1 MGKKM
6 KVPSLL
12 NNSEVK
18 SSSSWPWLYCNQP
31 RTLSFRDNNCIFKT
45 INPVYLNATNP
56 TMDVVES
63 SESLFTISPDS
74 NSFSTTSEAS
84 RRGQD
89 STETVIRESR
99 SDRLFFELDETS
111 SILEAKSGGRV
122 PFKDS
127 VAFTMDSQDPYVDFR
142 RSMEEIVETHGV
154 KDWKNLE
161 QIFCWYLRVNEKSS
175 HGYIV
180 SAFVDLLVNLEFV
193 PASSSSSSYST
204 PCVSSLEAEEEVDST
219 TSSSL
224 LFEQVKEVIKHEDEK
239 ASSSS
244 SDVSF

>member
-6 KVPSLL
+6 KLPSLL
-12 NNSEVK
+12 NNSEVNT
-18 SSSSWPWLYCNQP
+18 SSSWPWVYCNQP
-31 RTLSFRDNNCIFKT
+31 RTLSFRASTCIFKT
-45 INPVYLNATNP
+45 INPVYLNAT
-56 TMDVVES
+56 MDVVES
-63 SESLFTISPDS
+63 SESFFTVSPHS
-74 NSFSTTSEAS
+74 NSFSTTSEPS

-127 VAFTMDSQDPYVDFR
+127 VAFSMDSQDPYVDILK
-142 RSMEEIVETHGV
+142 SMEEIVEAHGV
-154 KDWKNLE
+154 KDWESLE
-161 QIFCWYLRVNEKSS
+161 QLFCWYLRVNEKSS
-175 HGYIV
+175 HGYVV
-180 SAFVDLLVNLEFV
+180 SAFVDLLVGLEFV
-193 PASSSSSSYST
+193 SASSSSSCSCST
-204 PCVSSLEAEEEVDST
+204 PCVSSLEAEEEVGST

-224 LFEQVKEVIKHEDEK
+224 LFEQVKKVIKHEDQ

-244 SDVSF
+244 SNVSF